1 MKRIGLVLAAAA
13 LMAGACSRGGE
24 EAPPAAPAGKEAS
37 RAAEMGPAYGDT
49 FVDASIGDAST
60 LLPLLA
66 TDSASHSVAGL
77 IYNGLVKYDGE
88 YNVVGDLAESWEIS
102 EDNLTIT
109 FHLRKGVRFHDG
121 APFTARDVE
130 YTYRVTMDPNTLTAY
145 RGDFEPVERVEVV
158 DDYTVRVHYREPFA
172 PALISWGVA
181 MLPRHLLE
189 GKDINTSELGRKP
202 VGTGP
207 YRFVEWITGQRIVLE
222 RNPDYFETD
231 PDTGMR
237 LPYFDRYVFRIIPDL
252 GVQFN
257 ELLAGKID
265 MMGLKPLQ
273 WTRQT
278 SSERFRSRYSKY
290 KYLANAYT
298 YLGYNLEN
306 PLFQDVRVR
315 RALTHAID
323 KQEIVEGVLLGL
335 GVPATGPYKPGTWV
349 YNPDVPRYPYDPEKA
364 RKLLAEAGWKDTDGD
379 GVLDKDGRPFRF
391 TVLTNQ
397 GNDQRIKTAEIIQQR
412 FKAIG
417 VEIDIRVLEWAAFIN
432 EFVKPGKFDA
442 VILGWTITQDPDLYD
457 VWHSSKA
464 VPGGLNHTH
473 YRNPEVDDLL
483 VRARRTFDR
492 AERKRL
498 YDRFQEIL
506 AEEQPY
512 TFLYVPYALVAVSN
526 RIRGI
531 RPAPAG
537 ITYNFERWYV
547 PKPLQR
553 HAEVP

>member
-1 MKRIGLVLAAAA
+1 MSKRIWLAVLLAALAA
-13 LMAGACSRGGE
+13 CTQGSQE
-24 EAPPAAPAGKEAS
+24 SEKPEAPKEPQAQVDLS
-37 RAAEMGPAYGDT
+37 PAYGDT

-60 LLPLLA
+60 LIPILA

-88 YNVVGDLAESWEIS
+88 YNVVGDLAESWEVS

-109 FHLRKGVRFHDG
+109 FYLKKGVRFHDG
-121 APFTARDVE
+121 APLTARDVE
-130 YTYRVTMDPNTLTAY
+130 FTYRVTMDPNTLTAY
-145 RGDFEPVERVEVV
+145 RGDFEPVDSVEVL
-158 DDYTVRVHYREPFA
+158 DDHTLRVRYKEPFA
-172 PALISWGVA
+172 PALISWGAAV
-181 MLPRHLLE
+181 LPRHLLE
-189 GKDINTSELGRKP
+189 GKDINTSELGRHP

-207 YRFVEWITGQRIVLE
+207 FRFVEWTTGQRIVLE
-222 RNPDYFETD
+222 RNPDYFDVD

-273 WTRQT
+273 WVRQT
-278 SSERFRSRYSKY
+278 DSERFRSQYNKY

-298 YLGYNLEN
+298 YLGYNLEK
-306 PLFQDVRVR
+306 PMFQDVRVR

-323 KQEIVEGVLLGL
+323 KNEIVEGVLLGL

-349 YNPDVPRYPYDPEKA
+349 YNPDVPKYPYDPERAKA
-364 RKLLAEAGWKDTDGD
+364 LLAEAGWTDTDGD

-397 GNDQRIKTAEIIQQR
+397 GNDQRLKTAEIIQQR
-412 FKAIG
+412 LKAVG
-417 VEIDIRVLEWAAFIN
+417 VEIEIRVLEWAAFIN

-483 VRARRTFDR
+483 VRARKTFDR
-492 AERKRL
+492 EERKRL

-506 AEEQPY
+506 AEDQPY

-526 RIRGI
+526 RVHGI

-547 PKPLQR
+547 PKALQR
-553 HAEVP
+553 HTETP

>member
-1 MKRIGLVLAAAA
+1 MSKRIWLAVLLAALAA
-13 LMAGACSRGGE
+13 CTQGSQE
-24 EAPPAAPAGKEAS
+24 SEKPEAPKEPQAQADLS
-37 RAAEMGPAYGDT
+37 PAYGDT

-60 LLPLLA
+60 LIPILA

-88 YNVVGDLAESWEIS
+88 YNVVGDLAESWEVS
-102 EDNLTIT
+102 DDNLTIT
-109 FHLRKGVRFHDG
+109 FHLKKGVRFHDG
-121 APFTARDVE
+121 APLTARDVE
-130 YTYRVTMDPNTLTAY
+130 FTYRVTMDPNTLTAY
-145 RGDFEPVERVEVV
+145 RGDFEPVDSVEVL
-158 DDYTVRVHYREPFA
+158 DDHTLRVRYKEPFA
-172 PALISWGVA
+172 PALISWGAAV
-181 MLPRHLLE
+181 LPRHLLE
-189 GKDINTSELGRKP
+189 GKDINTSELGRHP

-207 YRFVEWITGQRIVLE
+207 FRFVEWTTGQRIVLE
-222 RNPDYFETD
+222 RNPDYFDLD

-273 WTRQT
+273 WVRQT
-278 SSERFRSRYSKY
+278 ESERFRSQYNKY

-298 YLGYNLEN
+298 YLGYNLEK
-306 PLFQDVRVR
+306 PMFQDVRVR

-323 KQEIVEGVLLGL
+323 KNEIVEGVLLGL

-349 YNPDVPRYPYDPEKA
+349 YNPDVPKYPYDPEKA
-364 RKLLAEAGWKDTDGD
+364 KALLAEAGWTDTDGD
-379 GVLDKDGRPFRF
+379 GVLDKDGQPFRF

-397 GNDQRIKTAEIIQQR
+397 GNDQRLKSAEIIQQR
-412 FKAIG
+412 LKAVG
-417 VEIDIRVLEWAAFIN
+417 VEIEIRVLEWAAFIN

-483 VRARRTFDR
+483 VRARKTFDR
-492 AERKRL
+492 EERKRL

-506 AEEQPY
+506 AEDQPY

-526 RIRGI
+526 RVHGI

-547 PKPLQR
+547 PKALQR
-553 HAEVP
+553 HTETP

>member
-1 MKRIGLVLAAAA
+1 MLLAALAA
-13 LMAGACSRGGE
+13 CTKGKESETAQAPKE
-24 EAPPAAPAGKEAS
+24 TAPPVDLS
-37 RAAEMGPAYGDT
+37 PAYGDT

-60 LLPLLA
+60 LLPILA

-88 YNVVGDLAESWEIS
+88 YNVVGDLAESWEVS
-102 EDNLTIT
+102 DDNLTIT

-130 YTYRVTMDPNTLTAY
+130 FTYRVTMDPNTLTAY
-145 RGDFEPVERVEVV
+145 RGDFEPVESVEVV
-158 DDYTVRVHYREPFA
+158 DDYTLRVRYKEPFA
-172 PALISWGVA
+172 PALISWGAAV
-181 MLPRHLLE
+181 LPRHLLE

-207 YRFVEWITGQRIVLE
+207 FRFVEWLTGQRIVLE
-222 RNPDYFETD
+222 RNPDYFDTD
-231 PDTGMR
+231 PDTGMQ
-237 LPYFDRYVFRIIPDL
+237 LPYFSRYVFRIIPDL

-257 ELLAGKID
+257 ELMAGKID

-278 SSERFRSRYSKY
+278 DNDRFRSQYNKY

-298 YLGYNLEN
+298 YLGYNLEK
-306 PLFQDVRVR
+306 PMFQDVRVR

-323 KQEIVEGVLLGL
+323 KNEIVEGVLQGL

-349 YNPDVPRYPYDPEKA
+349 YNPDVPKYPYDPDRA
-364 RKLLAEAGWKDTDGD
+364 RKLLAEAGWTDTDGD
-379 GVLDKDGRPFRF
+379 GVLDKDGKPFRF

-397 GNDQRIKTAEIIQQR
+397 GNDQRLKTAEIIQQR
-412 FKAIG
+412 LKAVGIQI
-417 VEIDIRVLEWAAFIN
+417 EIRVLEWAAFIN

-473 YRNPEVDDLL
+473 YRNAEVDDLL
-483 VRARRTFDR
+483 VRARKTFDR

-506 AEEQPY
+506 AEDQPY

-526 RIRGI
+526 RVHGI

-547 PKPLQR
+547 PKALQR
-553 HAEVP
+553 HAETP

>member
-1 MKRIGLVLAAAA
+1 MSKRIWLAVLLAALAA
-13 LMAGACSRGGE
+13 CTQGSQE
-24 EAPPAAPAGKEAS
+24 SEKPEAAKEPQAQADLS
-37 RAAEMGPAYGDT
+37 PAYGDT

-60 LLPLLA
+60 LIPILA

-88 YNVVGDLAESWEIS
+88 YNVVGDLAESWEVS
-102 EDNLTIT
+102 DDNLTIT
-109 FHLRKGVRFHDG
+109 FHLKKGVRFHDG
-121 APFTARDVE
+121 APLTARDVE
-130 YTYRVTMDPNTLTAY
+130 FTYRVTMDPNTLTAY
-145 RGDFEPVERVEVV
+145 RGDFEPVDSVEVL
-158 DDYTVRVHYREPFA
+158 DDHTLRVRYKEPFA
-172 PALISWGVA
+172 PALISWGAAV
-181 MLPRHLLE
+181 LPRHLLE
-189 GKDINTSELGRKP
+189 GKDINTSELGRHP

-207 YRFVEWITGQRIVLE
+207 FRFVEWTTGQRIVLE
-222 RNPDYFETD
+222 RNPDYFDLD

-273 WTRQT
+273 WVRQT
-278 SSERFRSRYSKY
+278 ESERFRSQYNKY

-298 YLGYNLEN
+298 YLGYNLEK
-306 PLFQDVRVR
+306 PMFQDVRVR

-323 KQEIVEGVLLGL
+323 KNEIVEGVLLGL

-349 YNPDVPRYPYDPEKA
+349 YNPDVPKYPYDPEKA
-364 RKLLAEAGWKDTDGD
+364 KALLAEAGWTDTDGD
-379 GVLDKDGRPFRF
+379 GVLDKDGQPFRF

-397 GNDQRIKTAEIIQQR
+397 GNDQRLKSAEIIQQR
-412 FKAIG
+412 LKAVG
-417 VEIDIRVLEWAAFIN
+417 VEIEIRVLEWAAFIN

-483 VRARRTFDR
+483 VRARKTFDR
-492 AERKRL
+492 EERKRL

-506 AEEQPY
+506 AEDQPY

-526 RIRGI
+526 RVHGI

-547 PKPLQR
+547 PKALQR
-553 HAEVP
+553 HTETP

>member
-1 MKRIGLVLAAAA
+1 VKRIWLVLLLAA
-13 LMAGACSRGGE
+13 LAACTKGE
-24 EAPPAAPAGKEAS
+24 ESGKAQAPKETPPQVDLS
-37 RAAEMGPAYGDT
+37 PAYGDT

-60 LLPLLA
+60 LLPILA

-88 YNVVGDLAESWEIS
+88 YNVVGDLAESWEVS
-102 EDNLTIT
+102 DDNLTIT
-109 FHLRKGVRFHDG
+109 FHLKKGVRFHDG
-121 APFTARDVE
+121 VPLTARDVE
-130 YTYRVTMDPNTLTAY
+130 FTYRVTMDPNTLTAY
-145 RGDFEPVERVEVV
+145 RGDFEPVESVEVV
-158 DDYTVRVHYREPFA
+158 DDYTLRVRYKEPFA
-172 PALISWGVA
+172 PALISWGAAV
-181 MLPRHLLE
+181 LPRHLLE

-207 YRFVEWITGQRIVLE
+207 FRFVEWLTGQRIVLE
-222 RNPDYFETD
+222 RNPDYFDTD
-231 PDTGMR
+231 PDTGMQ
-237 LPYFDRYVFRIIPDL
+237 LPYFSRYVFRIIPDL

-257 ELLAGKID
+257 ELMAGKID

-278 SSERFRSRYSKY
+278 DNERFRSQYNKY

-298 YLGYNLEN
+298 YLGYNLEK
-306 PLFQDVRVR
+306 PMFQDVRVR

-323 KQEIVEGVLLGL
+323 KNEIVEGVLQGL

-349 YNPDVPRYPYDPEKA
+349 YNPDVPKYPYDPDRA
-364 RKLLAEAGWKDTDGD
+364 RQLLAEAGWTDTDGD
-379 GVLDKDGRPFRF
+379 GVLDKDGKPFRF

-397 GNDQRIKTAEIIQQR
+397 GNDQRLKTAEIIQQR
-412 FKAIG
+412 LKAVGIQI
-417 VEIDIRVLEWAAFIN
+417 EIRVLEWAAFIN

-473 YRNPEVDDLL
+473 YRNAEVDDLL
-483 VRARRTFDR
+483 VRARKTFDR

-506 AEEQPY
+506 AEDQPY

-526 RIRGI
+526 RVHGI

-547 PKPLQR
+547 PKALQR
-553 HAEVP
+553 HAETP

>member
-1 MKRIGLVLAAAA
+1 MKRIWLVLLLAA
-13 LMAGACSRGGE
+13 LAACTKGE
-24 EAPPAAPAGKEAS
+24 ESGKAQAPKETPPQVDLS
-37 RAAEMGPAYGDT
+37 PAYGDT

-60 LLPLLA
+60 LLPILA

-88 YNVVGDLAESWEIS
+88 YNVVGDLAESWEVS
-102 EDNLTIT
+102 DDNLTIT
-109 FHLRKGVRFHDG
+109 FHLKKGVRFHDG
-121 APFTARDVE
+121 VPLTARDVE
-130 YTYRVTMDPNTLTAY
+130 FTYRVTMDPNTLTAY
-145 RGDFEPVERVEVV
+145 RGDFEPVESVEVV
-158 DDYTVRVHYREPFA
+158 DDYTLRVRYKEPFA
-172 PALISWGVA
+172 PALISWGAAV
-181 MLPRHLLE
+181 LPRHLLE

-207 YRFVEWITGQRIVLE
+207 FRFVEWLTGQRIVLE
-222 RNPDYFETD
+222 RNPDYFDTD
-231 PDTGMR
+231 PDTGMQ
-237 LPYFDRYVFRIIPDL
+237 LPYFSRYVFRIIPDL

-257 ELLAGKID
+257 ELMAGKID

-278 SSERFRSRYSKY
+278 DNERFRSQYNKY

-298 YLGYNLEN
+298 YLGYNLEK
-306 PLFQDVRVR
+306 PMFQDVRVR

-323 KQEIVEGVLLGL
+323 KNEIVEGVLQGL

-349 YNPDVPRYPYDPEKA
+349 YNPDVPKYPYDPDRA
-364 RKLLAEAGWKDTDGD
+364 RQLLAEAGWTDTDGD
-379 GVLDKDGRPFRF
+379 GVLDKDGKPFRF

-397 GNDQRIKTAEIIQQR
+397 GNDQRLKTAEIIQQR
-412 FKAIG
+412 LKAVGIQI
-417 VEIDIRVLEWAAFIN
+417 EIRVLEWAAFIN

-473 YRNPEVDDLL
+473 YRNAEVDDLL
-483 VRARRTFDR
+483 VRARKTFDR

-506 AEEQPY
+506 AEDQPY

-526 RIRGI
+526 RVHGI

-547 PKPLQR
+547 PKALQR
-553 HAEVP
+553 HAETP